1 MPVLVMS
8 VKNTI
13 SIIIFIIDI
22 KDSII
27 IIIWI
32 IHMVP
37 VGINI
42 KKKFEKQIYFLLQ
55 TISISVSI
63 EIKLAVDNSNQ
74 TQHKKNHKNISEN
87 NISDIKYLKVRNV
100 YL

>member
-37 VGINI
+37 VESNV
-42 KKKFEKQIYFLLQ
+42 KTSFRNVYFLLQ

-63 EIKLAVDNSNQ
+63 EIKFTVDNSNES
-74 TQHKKNHKNISEN
+74 QHKKNHKNIS
-87 NISDIKYLKVRNV
+87 
-100 YL
+100 

>member
-37 VGINI
+37 VWSNVKISSKNV
-42 KKKFEKQIYFLLQ
+42 YFLLQ

-63 EIKLAVDNSNQ
+63 EIKFAVDNSNES
-74 TQHKKNHKNISEN
+74 QHKKNHKNIS
-87 NISDIKYLKVRNV
+87 
-100 YL
+100 